1 MLVLSCYCQVLWF
14 GGIGQGGG
22 KLCGAAECF
31 RDSGMCFASS
41 RLYSISKSHG
51 VVGQDRVEASPEQL
65 AQCSSVAEKVS
76 ALGGVQARVIGWYHS
91 HPHITVLPSHVDL
104 RTQAS
109 YQMLDEHFVGLIV
122 SVFNEVGP
130 VLHNP
135 IWLKDESVMD
145 RQDGCDCC
153 MRAYEC
159 PLWLSILPKSICQ
172 PVMSDT

>member
-1 MLVLSCYCQVLWF
+1 
-14 GGIGQGGG
+14 
-22 KLCGAAECF
+22 
-31 RDSGMCFASS
+31 MCFTSS
-41 RLYSISKSHG
+41 SLYSTSKSHG

-76 ALGGVQARVIGWYHS
+76 AQGGVQARVIGWYHS

-130 VLHNP
+130 CAVHSCWVAEQCRHGQGEKNSCLRAHERP
-135 IWLKDESVMD
+135 FRFSVTLQES
-145 RQDGCDCC
+145 
-153 MRAYEC
+153 
-159 PLWLSILPKSICQ
+159 LSSSH
-172 PVMSDT
+172 V